1 MARLLIVSNR
11 LPVTVR
17 HEHAQITVSPSAGG
31 LATAMK
37 GPHRN
42 SDALWV
48 GWPGEL
54 GRITDEQTKQIE
66 CEFEKQRLVPV
77 YLTSNQVKRFY
88 EGFSNGVLWPLYHY
102 DTEKV
107 QRDAWANWN
116 TFVEANR
123 LFAEKAAA
131 SAAPG
136 DLVWVHDYQLSLMPA
151 MLRRLRPDVTIG
163 FFLHIPFPSS
173 EVFRILPWRNEILE
187 GMLGADLIGFHTFS
201 YLRHFRQ
208 TVTSVLRFPTRG
220 ETIAIGDR
228 EARLGVFPIGIDAA
242 YFTGLAEDPEIR
254 KETARLVEEAGG
266 RRILLGVDR
275 LDYTKGLPRRL
286 LAVERFLERNPEWRD
301 KIRFLQL
308 TVPSRSQVESYARLR
323 KELDEIA
330 GRINAAHGT
339 FGSLPVHYLVRSVDD
354 RALAALYAAAD
365 VMLVTPVRDGM
376 NLVAKEYVAMRSN
389 ADGVLILSEFAGAA
403 AEMTEAL
410 IVNPFDIDQ
419 LAQYMKRALTMPRS
433 EVQRRM
439 KRLRQRVIGYDA
451 FAWAEDFIAG
461 LKEMATSSVPARPGM
476 TPPGD
481 VDTLAERL
489 KSLPSLTILLDYDG
503 TLVPFSDDPEAAVP
517 DDELIALLKRLARR
531 PETLVHIVS
540 GRAREQLDEWFGSLP
555 ITLHAEHGLWT
566 HPDRETGWK
575 PRIPFEESIRDL
587 LRPLFRR
594 FTRSTPGSRLE
605 EKSAGFC
612 WHFRTA
618 EQDFGQ
624 EQAGRLAEAIERFL
638 ASNGLEDRCDILR
651 GTFVVETRP
660 AGINKGLAVKE
671 LIENN
676 TIDNRMLVMGDDR
689 TDEDMFM
696 ALPPEATAIHI
707 GPSHS
712 VANWRIP
719 DPEAARAFLR
729 KLIE

>member
-17 HEHAQITVSPSAGG
+17 HEHTQITVSPSAGG

-54 GRITDEQTKQIE
+54 GRITDEQTKLIE
-66 CEFEKQRLVPV
+66 QEFEKQRLVAV

-116 TFVEANR
+116 TFVEVNR
-123 LFAEKAAA
+123 LFAEKVAK

-208 TVTSVLRFPTRG
+208 TVAGVLRLPTRG
-220 ETIAIGDR
+220 ESIAIGDR

-254 KETARLVEEAGG
+254 KETARLIDEAGG

-286 LAVERFLERNPEWRD
+286 LAVERFLERTPEWRD
-301 KIRFLQL
+301 RVRFLQL

-419 LAQYMKRALTMPRS
+419 LAQFIKRALTMPKH
-433 EVQRRM
+433 EIQRRM

-461 LKEMATSSVPARPGM
+461 LKDAASSSVPARPGL

-481 VDTLAERL
+481 IDALAERL

-503 TLVPFSDDPEAAVP
+503 TLVPFSDDPEAVTP
-517 DDELIALLKRLARR
+517 DEELIVLLKKLARR

-555 ITLHAEHGLWT
+555 ITLHAEHGLWIR
-566 HPDRETGWK
+566 PDPVTGWK
-575 PRIPFEESIRDL
+575 SRVPPEEPIRDL

-612 WHFRTA
+612 WHFRAT

-624 EQAGRLAEAIERFL
+624 EQAGRLTEMIERL
-638 ASNGLEDRCDILR
+638 LVANGLEGRCEVLR

-676 TIDNRMLVMGDDR
+676 TVDNRMLVMGDDR

>member
-17 HEHAQITVSPSAGG
+17 HEHTKLTVSPSAGG

-54 GRITDEQTKQIE
+54 GRINDEQTKQIE
-66 CEFEKQRLVPV
+66 REFEKQRLVPV

-116 TFVEANR
+116 TFVEVNR
-123 LFAEKAAA
+123 LFAEQAAA

-208 TVTSVLRFPTRG
+208 TVTSVLRLPTRG
-220 ETIAIGDR
+220 ETVTIGDR
-228 EARLGVFPIGIDAA
+228 EARLGVFPIGIDAS
-242 YFTGLAEDPEIR
+242 YFMGLAEDPEIR
-254 KETARLVEEAGG
+254 KETTRLLEEAGG

-301 KIRFLQL
+301 RIRFLQL

-419 LAQYMKRALTMPRS
+419 LAQYIKRALTMPKN

-461 LKEMATSSVPARPGM
+461 LKEMSSSSVPARPGL

-481 VDTLAERL
+481 IDALAERL

-503 TLVPFSDDPEAAVP
+503 TLVPFSDDPEAAIP
-517 DDELIALLKRLARR
+517 DEELLALLKRLARR

-540 GRAREQLDEWFGSLP
+540 GRAREQLDEWFGGLP
-555 ITLHAEHGLWT
+555 IALHAEHGLWL
-566 HPDRETGWK
+566 HPDKETGWK
-575 PRIPFEESIRDL
+575 SRIPLEEPIRDL

-612 WHFRTA
+612 WHFRAA

-624 EQAGRLAEAIERFL
+624 EQAGRLAEAIERL
-638 ASNGLEDRCDILR
+638 LVANGLSDRCEVLR
-651 GTFVVETRP
+651 GSFVVETRP

-671 LIENN
+671 LIDNN

-719 DPEAARAFLR
+719 DPETARAFLR

>member
-1 MARLLIVSNR
+1 MLIVSNR

-17 HEHAQITVSPSAGG
+17 HEHTKLTVSPSAGG

-54 GRITDEQTKQIE
+54 GRINDEQTKQIE
-66 CEFEKQRLVPV
+66 REFEKQRLVPV

-116 TFVEANR
+116 TFVEVNR
-123 LFAEKAAA
+123 LFAEQAAA

-208 TVTSVLRFPTRG
+208 TVTSVLRLPTRG
-220 ETIAIGDR
+220 ETVTIGDR
-228 EARLGVFPIGIDAA
+228 EARLGVYPIGIDAS
-242 YFTGLAEDPEIR
+242 YFMGLAEDPEIR
-254 KETARLVEEAGG
+254 KETTRLIEEAGG

-301 KIRFLQL
+301 RIRFLQL

-419 LAQYMKRALTMPRS
+419 LAQYIKRALTMPKN

-461 LKEMATSSVPARPGM
+461 LKEMSSSSVPARPGL

-481 VDTLAERL
+481 IDALAERL

-503 TLVPFSDDPEAAVP
+503 TLVPFSDDPEAAIP
-517 DDELIALLKRLARR
+517 DEELLALLKRLARR

-540 GRAREQLDEWFGSLP
+540 GRAREQLDEWFGGLP
-555 ITLHAEHGLWT
+555 IALHAEHGLWL
-566 HPDRETGWK
+566 HPDKETGWK
-575 PRIPFEESIRDL
+575 SRIPLEEPIRDL

-612 WHFRTA
+612 WHFRAA

-624 EQAGRLAEAIERFL
+624 EQAGRLAEAIERL
-638 ASNGLEDRCDILR
+638 LVANGLSDRCEVLR
-651 GTFVVETRP
+651 GSFVVETRP

-671 LIENN
+671 LIDNN

-719 DPEAARAFLR
+719 DPETARAFLR

>member
-17 HEHAQITVSPSAGG
+17 HEHTQITVSPSAGG

-54 GRITDEQTKQIE
+54 GRITDEQTKLIE
-66 CEFEKQRLVPV
+66 QEFEKQRLVAV

-116 TFVEANR
+116 TFVEVNR
-123 LFAEKAAA
+123 LFAEKVAA

-208 TVTSVLRFPTRG
+208 TVAGVLRLPTRG
-220 ETIAIGDR
+220 ESIAIGDR

-242 YFTGLAEDPEIR
+242 YFTGLAEDPEIW
-254 KETARLVEEAGG
+254 KETARLISEAGG

-286 LAVERFLERNPEWRD
+286 LAVERFLERTPEWRD
-301 KIRFLQL
+301 RVRFLQL

-339 FGSLPVHYLVRSVDD
+339 VGSLPVHYLVRSVDE

-389 ADGVLILSEFAGAA
+389 SDGVLILSEFAGAA

-419 LAQYMKRALTMPRS
+419 LAQYIKRALTMPKN
-433 EVQRRM
+433 EIQRRM

-451 FAWAEDFIAG
+451 FAWADDFIAG
-461 LKEMATSSVPARPGM
+461 LKEAASSSVPARPGM

-481 VDTLAERL
+481 IDALAERL

-503 TLVPFSDDPEAAVP
+503 TLVPFSDDPEAATP
-517 DDELIALLKRLARR
+517 DEELIGLLKRLARR

-540 GRAREQLDEWFGSLP
+540 GRAHEQLGEWLGSLP
-555 ITLHAEHGLWT
+555 ITLHAEHGLWI
-566 HPDRETGWK
+566 HADPATGWTSRV
-575 PRIPFEESIRDL
+575 PPEEPIRDL

-612 WHFRTA
+612 WHFRAT
-618 EQDFGQ
+618 EQGFGQ
-624 EQAGRLAEAIERFL
+624 EQAGRLAEAIERL
-638 ASNGLEDRCDILR
+638 LVANGLKGRCEVLR
-651 GTFVVETRP
+651 GAFVVETRP
-660 AGINKGLAVKE
+660 AGINKGLAVRE
-671 LIENN
+671 LVENN

-712 VANWRIP
+712 VANWRFP

>member
-17 HEHAQITVSPSAGG
+17 HEHTQITVSPSAGG

-54 GRITDEQTKQIE
+54 GRITDEQSKQLE
-66 CEFEKQRLVPV
+66 QEFEKQRLAPV

-116 TFVEANR
+116 TFVEVNR

-187 GMLGADLIGFHTFS
+187 GMLGADLVGFHTFS

-208 TVTSVLRFPTRG
+208 TVTSVLRLPTRG
-220 ETIAIGDR
+220 ESITIGDR

-254 KETARLVEEAGG
+254 KETARLLEEAGG

-301 KIRFLQL
+301 RIRFLQL

-376 NLVAKEYVAMRSN
+376 NLVAKEYVAMRAN
-389 ADGVLILSEFAGAA
+389 TDGVLILSEFAGAA

-419 LAQYMKRALTMPRS
+419 LAQYIKRALTMPKN

-451 FAWAEDFIAG
+451 FAWAEDFIVAMR
-461 LKEMATSSVPARPGM
+461 EATASSTPARPGM
-476 TPPGD
+476 TAP
-481 VDTLAERL
+481 VDLDALAARL
-489 KSLPSLTILLDYDG
+489 KALPSLMILLDYDG
-503 TLVPFSDDPEAAVP
+503 TLVPFSDDPECSVP
-517 DDELIALLKRLARR
+517 DEELLKLLQKLSRR
-531 PETLVHIVS
+531 PETQVHIVS
-540 GRAREQLDEWFGSLP
+540 GRMRAQLDEWLGDLP
-555 ITLHAEHGLWT
+555 IGIHAEHGLWI
-566 HPDRETGWK
+566 RTGSAAEWK
-575 PRIPFEESIRDL
+575 SRVPVDVTTKDL
-587 LRPLFRR
+587 LRPLFKR
-594 FTRSTPGSRLE
+594 FTRNTPGSRLE
-605 EKSAGFC
+605 EKTAGFC
-612 WHFRTA
+612 WHFRMA
-618 EQDFGQ
+618 EPEFGQ
-624 EQAGRLAEAIERFL
+624 AQANRLADE
-638 ASNGLEDRCDILR
+638 LEHLLSRNDLTSSCEVLR
-651 GTFVVETRP
+651 GTLVVETRP
-660 AGINKGLAVKE
+660 AGINKGLVIKDM
-671 LIENN
+671 LDNSN
-676 TIDNRMLVMGDDR
+676 IDNRMLVMGDDR

-696 ALPPEATAIHI
+696 ALPPEGTAIHV
-707 GPSHS
+707 GPSKS

-719 DPEAARAFLR
+719 NPEAARTLLR
-729 KLIE
+729 KLVE